1 MFFKWAHIIKLL
13 KAKERILKMAR
24 QPEGTGDLN
33 VMRQAEEHAR
43 TFASCPSGFGEHL
56 FMEIF
61 LKGEKTHTTQMKR
74 YKNKIKNNNF
84 FYSIELC
91 QRHFCWFSFLAD
103 KNNVA
108 EVFQHET
115 SLPHIVDE
123 KIDDK
128 RETRRY

>member
-1 MFFKWAHIIKLL
+1 MCVSVSWRKQQQQKKKIDEDKKKVFFKWAHIIKLL

-43 TFASCPSGFGEHL
+43 TFASCPSGFDEHL

-74 YKNKIKNNNF
+74 
-84 FYSIELC
+84 
-91 QRHFCWFSFLAD
+91 
-103 KNNVA
+103 
-108 EVFQHET
+108 
-115 SLPHIVDE
+115 
-123 KIDDK
+123 
-128 RETRRY
+128 